1 MLTAAIRLLQ
11 VCHALADDVLLGR
24 GTLSL
29 TPGIR
34 LCCVCSSKSLE
45 ETWASLEVAEAP
57 PVLTMASSGVSVD
70 IEASLLTL
78 LVTRLV
84 LAAAEASLRNGVL
97 ALTTVIMLP
106 CVRL

>member
-1 MLTAAIRLLQ
+1 
-11 VCHALADDVLLGR
+11 
-24 GTLSL
+24 
-29 TPGIR
+29 
-34 LCCVCSSKSLE
+34 
-45 ETWASLEVAEAP
+45 
-57 PVLTMASSGVSVD
+57 MASSGVSVD

-97 ALTTVIMLP
+97 ALTTVIMLA